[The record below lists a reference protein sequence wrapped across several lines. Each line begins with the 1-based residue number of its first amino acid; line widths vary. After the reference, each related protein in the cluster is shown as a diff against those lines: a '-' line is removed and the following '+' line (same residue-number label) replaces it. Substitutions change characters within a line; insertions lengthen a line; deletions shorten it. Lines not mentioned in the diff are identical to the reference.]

1 MNITKKKLKFISY
14 MLMILFITLMIPL
27 HLFTCFISGFFV
39 YQIIL
44 FLTPSFLE
52 KYLGV
57 DKARLVII
65 TIITLLVIFTISI
78 GVINV
83 INCFKFEISKKNNF
97 QCNQDDIFII
107 IKNMIPDYFP
117 AFLPESTEKIKL
129 KIFSLINSNL
139 NIFKRI
145 FNSFLNGSIMIFLG
159 LILGSSISLNKPC
172 TNNSYFIKQLS
183 KRIMNLYD
191 SFRNVIY
198 AQFKVSLL
206 NTILTTF
213 IMIILFIFLKI
224 KIPFIKELILFTFIF
239 GLFPII
245 GNIISNTMITISAF
259 YISFIVGIM
268 MLIYLIFIHKLE
280 YFLNAEIVGKSINS
294 KSWELLLAMIILK
307 SIFGLEGLIAAPI
320 YYAYVKKELKYNKII

>member
-27 HLFTCFISGFFV
+27 HLFTCFISGFFI
-39 YQIIL
+39 YQTIL
-44 FLTPSFLE
+44 FLTPSCLE

-57 DKARLVII
+57 DKARLIVI
-65 TIITLLVIFTISI
+65 TIITLLIMFTISI
-78 GVINV
+78 GIINL
-83 INCFKFEISKKNNF
+83 INCLKFEVLKKYNF
-97 QCNQDDIFII
+97 NYTEGDIFMI
-107 IKNMIPDYFP
+107 IKNIIPDYLP
-117 AFLPESTEKIKL
+117 AFLPESTEKIKYQ
-129 KIFSLINSNL
+129 IFSLINSNL
-139 NIFKRI
+139 NVFKKI
-145 FNSFLNGSIMIFLG
+145 FNSFLNGFIMIFLG
-159 LILGSSISLNKPC
+159 LILGSSVSLNKPFKKQ
-172 TNNSYFIKQLS
+172 SYFIKQLS
-183 KRIMNLYD
+183 KRIINLYD
-191 SFRNVIY
+191 SFSNVIY
-198 AQFKVSLL
+198 AQIKISIL
-206 NTILTTF
+206 NTILTTI
-213 IMIILFIFLKI
+213 IMIILFIFFKI
-224 KIPFIKELILFTFIF
+224 KIPFIKELILITLIF

-259 YISFIVGIM
+259 YISFIVGII